1 MDARDAD
8 ASLGDQVMILK
19 GSQRAGAKALAD
31 HLMNDRDNDHVT
43 VLEVS
48 GFMADDLHGALSEAH
63 AISKAT
69 QCKQFMF
76 SLSLSP
82 PQDHVGSEQDFLDA
96 ADRAENAL
104 GLTGQPRAIIM
115 HEKEGRRHAH
125 VVWSRIDG
133 GALKAINLSHFKNKL
148 TNLSRELYL
157 DHGWVLPDGLQTNG
171 GKSPLN
177 FSLAEWQQAKR
188 IGLDP
193 REIKQVFRDAWER
206 SDNIKSLSN
215 ALEERGYFLAK
226 GDRRGFVAVDVNGA
240 IYSLPK
246 WIGEKSKAVTQKL
259 GSPDGLSPVSDVRAD
274 IKSRVTGQLKSY
286 IAETRAKHARDAQPL
301 LEQKAE
307 MVSKHRAERKAL
319 KDGQEKRW
327 KEETKARLSRL
338 NGGLRGLFDRITG
351 KNSKI
356 KSQIEAEA
364 YQAAKR
370 DQAQRDDLVGAQSK
384 DRKVLQVQFVALRS
398 KQKEDRKI
406 LARSISQFMAQRNRN
421 QNRGLQ
427 KGLDVMRERRRSRG
441 PDLSL

>member
-1 MDARDAD
+1 MDARDID
-8 ASLGDQVMILK
+8 ASLGNQVMILK

-43 VLEVS
+43 VLEVR

-82 PQDHVGSEQDFLDA
+82 PLDHVGTEQDFLDA
-96 ADRAENAL
+96 TDRAEKTL
-104 GLTGQPRAIIM
+104 GLAGQPRAIIM

-133 GALKAINLSHFKNKL
+133 DALKAINLSHFKNKL
-148 TNLSRELYL
+148 TSLSRELYL
-157 DHGWVLPDGLQTNG
+157 DHGWVLPEGLQSNG

-206 SDNIKSLSN
+206 SDSSKALGN

-226 GDRRGFVAVDVNGA
+226 GDRRGFVVVDMHGA

-246 WIGEKSKAVTQKL
+246 WIGEKTKAVTQKL
-259 GSPDGLSPVSDVRAD
+259 GSPVGLASVSEVRAD
-274 IKSRVTGQLKSY
+274 IKSRVTDQFKSY
-286 IAETRAKHARDAQPL
+286 IAETRAKHHRDAQPL
-301 LEQKAE
+301 VDQKAE
-307 MVSKHRAERKAL
+307 LIAKHRAERKAL

-327 KEETKARLSRL
+327 QDETQTRLSRL

-356 KSQIEAEA
+356 KRQIEAEA
-364 YQAAKR
+364 YKAARR
-370 DQAQRDDLVGAQSK
+370 DQAQRDDLVVAQSK
-384 DRKVLQVQFVALRS
+384 DRKALQSQFVALRA

-406 LARSISQFMAQRNRN
+406 LARSIGQFMAQRQRN
-421 QNRGLQ
+421 QYNELQ
-427 KGLDVMRERRRSRG
+427 KDINPTRHRRRDRS
-441 PDLSL
+441 PDLSP

>member
-1 MDARDAD
+1 
-8 ASLGDQVMILK
+8 MILK
-19 GSQRAGAKALAD
+19 GSQRACAKALAD
-31 HLMNDRDNDHVT
+31 HLMNDRDNDHIAL
-43 VLEVS
+43 LEVS

-69 QCKQFMF
+69 QCRQFMF
-76 SLSLSP
+76 SLSLNP

-104 GLTGQPRAIIM
+104 GLNGQPRAIIM

-133 GALKAINLSHFKNKL
+133 EELKAINLPHFKNKL
-148 TNLSRELYL
+148 TSLSRELYL
-157 DHGWVLPDGLQTNG
+157 DHGWVLPEGLQTNG

-206 SDNIKSLSN
+206 SDNVTALSN
-215 ALEERGYFLAK
+215 ALGERGYFLAK
-226 GDRRGFVAVDVNGA
+226 GDRRDFVAVDVNGA

-246 WIGEKSKAVTQKL
+246 WIGEKTKAVTQKL
-259 GSPDGLSPVSDVRAD
+259 GSPDKLSSVSDVRAD
-274 IKSRVTGQLKSY
+274 IKSRVTYQLKSY
-286 IAETRAKHARDAQPL
+286 IAETRAKHRRDAQPL
-301 LEQKAE
+301 LDQKAE
-307 MVSKHRAERKAL
+307 MISKHRVERKAL

-327 KEETKARLSRL
+327 QEETRARLSRL

-356 KSQIEAEA
+356 KQQIEAEA
-364 YQAAKR
+364 YQALNR
-370 DQAQRDDLVGAQSK
+370 DQAQRDDLVVAQSK
-384 DRKVLQVQFVALRS
+384 DRKALQKKFVALRT
-398 KQKEDRKI
+398 KQNEDRKI
-406 LARSISQFMAQRNRN
+406 LARSIGQFMAQRKHK
-421 QNRGLQ
+421 QNRDLQ
-427 KGLDVMRERRRSRG
+427 KGPDLMGQRRRSRG

>member
-1 MDARDAD
+1 
-8 ASLGDQVMILK
+8 MILK

-43 VLEVS
+43 VLEIN

-69 QCKQFMF
+69 RCKQFMF

-82 PQDHVGSEQDFLDA
+82 PQDHVGSAQEFLNA
-96 ADRAENAL
+96 ADRAGKAL
-104 GLTGQPRAIIM
+104 GLSGQPRAIIM
-115 HEKEGRRHAH
+115 HEKEGRQHAH

-133 GALKAINLSHFKNKL
+133 EEMKAINLPHFKNKL

-206 SDNIKSLSN
+206 SDNLKALSN

-226 GDRRGFVAVDVNGA
+226 GGRRGFVAVDVTGA

-246 WIGEKSKAVTQKL
+246 WIGEKTKAVTQKL
-259 GSPDGLSPVSDVRAD
+259 GSPEGLASVSDVRAD
-274 IKSRVTGQLKSY
+274 IKSRVTDQFKSY
-286 IAETRAKHARDAQPL
+286 IAETRAKHRRDAQPL
-301 LEQKAE
+301 MDQKAAL
-307 MVSKHRAERKAL
+307 VSKHRAERKAL
-319 KDGQEKRW
+319 KEGQDKRW
-327 KEETKARLSRL
+327 QEETKARLSRL

-356 KSQIEAEA
+356 KRQIEIEA

-370 DQAQRDDLVGAQSK
+370 DQAQRDELVVAQSK
-384 DRKVLQVQFVALRS
+384 DRKALQKQFVVLRS

-406 LARSISQFMAQRNRN
+406 LARSIGGFMAQRKRN
-421 QNRGLQ
+421 QNNELQ
-427 KGLDVMRERRRSRG
+427 RDSDLSPQRRNSRG

>member
-1 MDARDAD
+1 MDARDTD

-19 GSQRAGAKALAD
+19 GSQRAGAKTLAD
-31 HLMNDRDNDHVT
+31 HLMSDRDNDHIT

-48 GFMADDLHGALSEAH
+48 GFMTDDLHGALSEAH

-69 QCKQFMF
+69 QCKQFLF

-82 PQDHVGSEQDFLDA
+82 PQDHIGSEQDFLDA
-96 ADRAENAL
+96 TDRAEKAL
-104 GLTGQPRAIIM
+104 GLNGQPRAIIM

-133 GALKAINLSHFKNKL
+133 DALKAINLPHFKNKL

-157 DHGWVLPDGLQTNG
+157 DRGWALPEGLQTNG

-193 REIKQVFRDAWER
+193 REIKQVFRNAWER
-206 SDNIKSLSN
+206 SDSLKALGN

-226 GDRRGFVAVDVNGA
+226 GDRRGFVAVDMHGA

-246 WIGEKSKAVTQKL
+246 WIGEKTKAVTQKL
-259 GSPDGLSPVSDVRAD
+259 GSPDGLSSVSDVRAD
-274 IKSRVTGQLKSY
+274 IKSRVTDQFKSY
-286 IAETRAKHARDAQPL
+286 IAETSAKHRRDAQPFMD
-301 LEQKAE
+301 QKAE
-307 MVSKHRAERKAL
+307 LTAKHRAERKAL

-327 KEETKARLSRL
+327 QEETKARLSRL

-356 KSQIEAEA
+356 KRQIEVEA

-370 DQAQRDDLVGAQSK
+370 DQAQRDDLVVAQSK
-384 DRKVLQVQFVALRS
+384 DRKALQAQFVALRA

-406 LARSISQFMAQRNRN
+406 LARSIGQFMAQRKRN
-421 QNRGLQ
+421 QNRDLQ
-427 KGLDVMRERRRSRG
+427 KGPDLGRTRRRSRG
-441 PDLSL
+441 PDLSF

>member
-1 MDARDAD
+1 
-8 ASLGDQVMILK
+8 MILK
-19 GSQRAGAKALAD
+19 GSQRGGAKALAD

-69 QCKQFMF
+69 KCTQFMF
-76 SLSLSP
+76 SLSLNP

-96 ADRAENAL
+96 ADCAEKAL
-104 GLTGQPRAIIM
+104 GLNGQPRAIIM

-133 GALKAINLSHFKNKL
+133 DAMKAINLPHFKNKL
-148 TNLSRELYL
+148 TSLSRELYL
-157 DHGWVLPDGLQTNG
+157 DHGWVLPEGLQTNG

-206 SDNIKSLSN
+206 SDNLSALGN
-215 ALEERGYFLAK
+215 ALGERGYFLAK

-246 WIGEKSKAVTQKL
+246 WISEKSKAVTQKL

-274 IKSRVTGQLKSY
+274 IKSRVTDQLKSY
-286 IAETRAKHARDAQPL
+286 ISETRAKHARDSQPL
-301 LEQKAE
+301 ADQKE
-307 MVSKHRAERKAL
+307 KMISKHRAERKAL

-327 KEETKARLSRL
+327 QEETKARLSRL

-364 YQAAKR
+364 YQALKR
-370 DQAQRDDLVGAQSK
+370 DQAQRDELLVAQSK
-384 DRKVLQVQFVALRS
+384 DRKALQKKFVELRA

-406 LARSISQFMAQRNRN
+406 LARSISQTLRKHREIDSSANARHRNR
-421 QNRGLQ
+421 RG
-427 KGLDVMRERRRSRG
+427 GLDLSR
-441 PDLSL
+441 

>member
-1 MDARDAD
+1 
-8 ASLGDQVMILK
+8 MILK

-31 HLMNDRDNDHVT
+31 HLMNDRDNDHIT
-43 VLEVS
+43 VLEIN
-48 GFMADDLHGALSEAH
+48 GFLADDLHGALSEAH

-82 PQDHVGSEQDFLDA
+82 PQDHVGTEQDFLDA
-96 ADRAENAL
+96 ADRAEKTL
-104 GLTGQPRAIIM
+104 GLSGQPRAIIM

-133 GALKAINLSHFKNKL
+133 KEIKAINLPHFKNKL
-148 TNLSRELYL
+148 TNLSRDLYL
-157 DHGWVLPDGLQTNG
+157 DHGWALPDGLQTNG

-193 REIKQVFRDAWER
+193 REIKQVFRDAWQR
-206 SDNIKSLSN
+206 SDNLRAFGN

-226 GDRRGFVAVDVNGA
+226 GDRRGFVAVDISGA

-246 WIGEKSKAVTQKL
+246 WIGEKTKAVTQKL
-259 GSPDGLSPVSDVRAD
+259 GSPEGLASVSDVRAD
-274 IKSRVTGQLKSY
+274 IKSRVTDQFKTY
-286 IAETRAKHARDAQPL
+286 IGETRAKHRRDAQPL
-301 LEQKAE
+301 MDQKAAL
-307 MVSKHRAERKAL
+307 VSKHRAERKAL
-319 KDGQEKRW
+319 KEGQEKRW
-327 KEETKARLSRL
+327 QDETKARLSRL

-356 KSQIEAEA
+356 KHQIEVEA

-370 DQAQRDDLVGAQSK
+370 DQAQRDDLTVAQSK
-384 DRKVLQVQFVALRS
+384 DRKALQKQFVALRS
-398 KQKEDRKI
+398 KQQEDRKI
-406 LARSISQFMAQRNRN
+406 LARSIGQAMRAHRRVDQRTNERNR
-421 QNRGLQ
+421 
-427 KGLDVMRERRRSRG
+427 DRG
-441 PDLSL
+441 PSLSI